1 MSPNHPK
8 MQGSQPAHSAIER
21 LLRHDRMIVAVA
33 VVLLV
38 GVAGVYTLLGVGM
51 NMSAIEM
58 TSMASSMAKP
68 MAMTAHLN
76 PANWVLLFLMWW
88 IMMVAMMTPSAVP
101 LLMLFTAVKRQGHEA
116 HRAASYTGFL
126 LLGYLV
132 TWAFFSAVAT
142 ALQCALQEM
151 GFLSGPMMIIKSQTV
166 AGVFMV
172 FVGVYQFTS
181 IKNACLSHCRA
192 PTQFIAQHHSQGSKG
207 ALKLG
212 LHHGVYCLGCCW
224 ALMALLFVGG
234 VMNLYWIA
242 GLTLYVLL
250 EKGLPQGKYI
260 ARIAGGG
267 LIAVGLYVLV
277 NALLER

>member
-1 MSPNHPK
+1 
-8 MQGSQPAHSAIER
+8 
-21 LLRHDRMIVAVA
+21 
-33 VVLLV
+33 
-38 GVAGVYTLLGVGM
+38 
-51 NMSAIEM
+51 MSAIEM
-58 TSMASSMAKP
+58 TSMVSSMADP
-68 MAMTAHLN
+68 MAMKADLK
-76 PANWVLLFLMWW
+76 PANWALLFLMWW
-88 IMMVAMMTPSAVP
+88 IMMIAMMTPSAVP

-126 LLGYLV
+126 LLGYLL
-132 TWAFFSAVAT
+132 TWAFFSALAT
-142 ALQCALQEM
+142 VLQWGLQEL

-172 FVGVYQFTS
+172 LVGIYQFTS

-192 PTQFIAQHHSQGSKG
+192 PAQFIAQHHSKGSKG

-234 VMNLYWIA
+234 VMNLYSIA

-267 LIAVGLYVLV
+267 LIAVGLYLV
-277 NALLER
+277 ILALLTR